1 MKAIIATPEGAR
13 LAEVPKPVPG
23 PNEILVRVHAVGL
36 NRIDLVAFA
45 NPANQV
51 PGMEWAGEVVE
62 MGADARGFRIGDKV
76 MGTGPA
82 AYAEYAV
89 TDWGRACP
97 VPDTGL
103 GWAQAASLPLALQTM
118 HDALVTRGR
127 LKPGDAVLIHGASS
141 GMGLVGLQI
150 AKALGAGVVLGT
162 SGNAGRRAQ
171 LGGYGCDVAVDSSA
185 ADWPARV
192 LEATGGRGADIVV
205 DQVSGAGFNQCMAA
219 AALCARL
226 VNVGRLGGAQAAFD
240 FNLHALR
247 RLEYIGVTF
256 RTRSVDE
263 IRTLN
268 AAMRTDLEPLLAA
281 GRVAMP
287 VAGSFAFADAAAG
300 LAALQANQH
309 LGKLVLQL

>member
-1 MKAIIATPEGAR
+1 MKAIIATPEGPR
-13 LAEVPKPVPG
+13 LAEVPRPVPQAH
-23 PNEILVRVHAVGL
+23 EILVRVHAVGL

-45 NPANQV
+45 NPSNQV

-62 MGADARGFRIGDKV
+62 LGAQAQGFCIGDRV

-97 VPDTGL
+97 VSDRGL
-103 GWAQAASLPLALQTM
+103 DWAQAASLTLALQTM
-118 HDALVTRGR
+118 HDAIVTRGR
-127 LKPGDAVLIHGASS
+127 LKQGDAVLIHGASS

-162 SGNAGRRAQ
+162 SGNAERRERLVAF
-171 LGGYGCDVAVDSSA
+171 GCDVAVDGTA

-205 DQVSGAGFNQCMAA
+205 DQVSGPGFNQCMAA
-219 AALCARL
+219 SALCARL
-226 VNVGRLGGAQAAFD
+226 VNVGRLGGADAGFD

-256 RTRSVDE
+256 RTRGVEE
-263 IRTLN
+263 IRALN
-268 AAMRTDLEPLLAA
+268 AAMRKDLEPLLAS
-281 GRVAMP
+281 GRLTMP
-287 VAGSFAFADAAAG
+287 VAGRFAFADAAAG
-300 LAALQANQH
+300 LAALQANRH
-309 LGKLVLQL
+309 LGKLVLEL